1 MLGQI
6 SDPHCVAWSL
16 LVSVSVVTMVICHN
30 SYNGQNKVAII
41 VVVIAIILFFII
53 IFFVFETYSLYL
65 VLAVLEITI

>member
-41 VVVIAIILFFII
+41 VVVIAIILF
-53 IFFVFETYSLYL
+53 LYFL
-65 VLAVLEITI
+65 LLYFLFLRHILST